1 MEGNIEA
8 ECSPPSGLASAILA
22 DPAASRWLRDALRSA
37 LVRDPVDAANEAEVL
52 ARVLADRVAEA
63 MIVSA

>member
-1 MEGNIEA
+1 MDGNIEA
-8 ECSPPSGLASAILA
+8 ECSPPSSPSATILA
-22 DPAASRWLRDALRSA
+22 DPATSRWLRDALRSA